1 MILYRYAMYSLLPV
15 LDLTGNNR
23 RKENRHEECNAII
36 CIAHVY
42 MGQVIKSK
50 GGWDGLDMY
59 HT

>member
-1 MILYRYAMYSLLPV
+1 MYSLLPV